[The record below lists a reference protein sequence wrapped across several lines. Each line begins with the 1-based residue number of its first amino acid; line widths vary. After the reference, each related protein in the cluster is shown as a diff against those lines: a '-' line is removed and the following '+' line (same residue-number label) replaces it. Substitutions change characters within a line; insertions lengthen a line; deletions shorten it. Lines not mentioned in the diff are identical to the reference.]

1 MSARSMAALCL
12 CLALPA
18 CASTGDGWDD
28 TDFGGEDDFARPGTY
43 VGVSAV
49 KGMEQFRNL
58 GPLDASNSDVGVGLR
73 VGQRIDPRFAV
84 EVAVDQVPGYELS
97 APGASADLDVT
108 SVAVQGKYFFT
119 EDRVQPYAL
128 FGLGWTEMD
137 VDAAGL
143 DNSEAFVRAGAG
155 VDVYLS
161 RNVALFGEATWNVPA
176 GDLDDAEHIDFQMGL
191 LFRF

>member
-12 CLALPA
+12 SLALTA

-28 TDFGGEDDFARPGTY
+28 YGFEGEDDFARPGTY
-43 VGVSAV
+43 VGASAV
-49 KGMEQFRNL
+49 MGMEQFRDL
-58 GPLDASNSDVGVGLR
+58 GPLSASNSGVGVGLR
-73 VGQRIDPRFAV
+73 VGQRIDPRFAM
-84 EVAVDQVPGYELS
+84 EVAADRVPGYELS
-97 APGASADLDVT
+97 LGGASADLDVT

-128 FGLGWTEMD
+128 LGAGWTRMEI
-137 VDAAGL
+137 DATHD
-143 DNSEAFVRAGAG
+143 DNSEAFFRAGVG

-161 RNVALFGEATWNVPA
+161 REVALFGEATYNLPT
-176 GDLDDAEHIDFQMGL
+176 GDLKEEQHVDIQLGL